1 MNLQGLAER
10 LKMAAEDELVRLFE
24 KANKAADGAS
34 SDDAEETRC
43 IEAMKLMHSIAVTT
57 SMLISTQIGK
67 RLRRLTKHSRPKI
80 QKAASDLL
88 EAWKKAVASEARNG
102 AVESSASEGASKK
115 SPSPSIKAQKNS
127 EKLVDVKVETKGK
140 SESVTSSKSVVSKV
154 KVESQHV
161 EMVKGS
167 SGSLKVS
174 NSTTVVETKEV
185 KQQNTKDVKPLNL
198 ALIPKSKESTRDR
211 LRESLAEALAKV
223 LSEAEGQN
231 LVRARACDPIG
242 VAVAVETVLFETLG
256 LFQGVN
262 KMKYRSIMFN
272 IKDTNNPDFRRK
284 ILLGDLSPSDI
295 MNLTPDQ
302 MASDQRK
309 MENEEIK
316 KKALFECERGQARL
330 ASTDQFKCGKCGQRK
345 CTYYQMQTRSADEPM
360 TTFVTCVNCNNRW
373 KFC

>member
-1 MNLQGLAER
+1 MG
-10 LKMAAEDELVRLFE
+10 AEDELVHLFE
-24 KANKAADGAS
+24 KASKAADIAS
-34 SDDAEETRC
+34 SDAAGGPEEARC
-43 IEAMKLMHSIAVTT
+43 VEAIKLMQSVPVST
-57 SMLISTQIGK
+57 SMLITTQVGK

-80 QKAASDLL
+80 QKAAADLL
-88 EAWKKAVASEARNG
+88 DVWKKTVASEARNG
-102 AVESSASEGASKK
+102 VVESSPSEGVTKS
-115 SPSPSIKAQKNS
+115 SPSVKTQK
-127 EKLVDVKVETKGK
+127 DVKVETKVK
-140 SESVTSSKSVVSKV
+140 VESAASNTSTLSKV
-154 KVESQHV
+154 KVETQRV
-161 EMVKGS
+161 ETVKGS
-167 SGSLKVS
+167 SGSVKVS
-174 NSTTVVETKEV
+174 NSTTMKVSNSTTTVAE
-185 KQQNTKDVKPLNL
+185 TKDVKPLNL
-198 ALIPKSKESTRDR
+198 ALIPKTKESTRDR
-211 LRESLAEALAKV
+211 LRESLAEAFAKV
-223 LSEAEGQN
+223 FTEAEGHN
-231 LVRARACDPIG
+231 LVRAKACDPIA
-242 VAVAVETVLFETLG
+242 VAVAVETVMFETLG
-256 LFQGVN
+256 LFHGVN

-316 KKALFECERGQARL
+316 KKALFECERGNNGQ

>member
-1 MNLQGLAER
+1 M
-10 LKMAAEDELVRLFE
+10 RLFE
-24 KANKAADGAS
+24 KANKAADSAS
-34 SDDAEETRC
+34 LDDAGGPEETRC
-43 IEAMKLMHSIAVTT
+43 IEALKLMHSVPVTT
-57 SMLISTQIGK
+57 SLLISTQIGK
-67 RLRRLTKHSRPKI
+67 RLRRLTKHSRPKV

-102 AVESSASEGASKK
+102 SVESSASEGGSKN
-115 SPSPSIKAQKNS
+115 SSSTKAQKNS
-127 EKLVDVKVETKGK
+127 EKLVDVKVETKVK
-140 SESVTSSKSVVSKV
+140 SESVSSNKSVLSKV
-154 KVESQHV
+154 KSESQHV

-174 NSTTVVETKEV
+174 NSSTVVETKEV
-185 KQQNTKDVKPLNL
+185 KHQSTKDVKPLNL
-198 ALIPKSKESTRDR
+198 ALIPKTKESTRDR
-211 LRESLAEALAKV
+211 LRESLAEALVKV

-242 VAVAVETVLFETLG
+242 VAVAVETVMFETLG
-256 LFQGVN
+256 LFHGVN

-316 KKALFECERGQARL
+316 KKALFECERGQTRQ